1 MSNPGL
7 RPSPPAGLLQAL
19 AACALILAGVNG
31 HSPAQA
37 HSWYSPSCCS
47 GLDCAPI
54 PTGTTV
60 VSVPLGYE
68 VQFPSGEKV
77 FFSKDKVQPSQDGEI
92 HACIGIQARTPYCLY
107 MPAGA

>member
-1 MSNPGL
+1 MNLSAL
-7 RPSPPAGLLQAL
+7 SPPATATAAL
-19 AACALILAGVNG
+19 VLCALTGLWA
-31 HSPAQA
+31 SPAAA
-37 HSWYSPSCCS
+37 HSWYSGACCS
-47 GLDCAPI
+47 GQDCAPI
-54 PTGTTV
+54 PQGSRV

-92 HACIGIQARTPYCLY
+92 HACIGLQARTPYCLY